1 MRLFAFLA
9 VENTSEPQLDAWIK
23 QAFANGRD
31 NGNVLALALQC
42 RDHGSLKIAAAVLAR
57 LPGVGQIESPPET
70 NDLMHYLDRIRRQDS
85 GKASKAAD
93 RRRPLLGLPRP
104 SGKGAHGTRCAAAV
118 PRVAALLND
127 ASERA
132 RLESATEEYAQPE
145 RKRSPKKSVVK
156 RERDAAVGEAAAAT
170 AESTRARDAL
180 SKSKKRQAGNIE
192 RAKERAADHANERI
206 AAQVPWRFVSAPL
219 HVSRHFVIFLH
230 VVWC

>member
-1 MRLFAFLA
+1 
-9 VENTSEPQLDAWIK
+9 
-23 QAFANGRD
+23 
-31 NGNVLALALQC
+31 
-42 RDHGSLKIAAAVLAR
+42 
-57 LPGVGQIESPPET
+57 
-70 NDLMHYLDRIRRQDS
+70 LMHYLDRIRRQDS

-93 RRRPLLGLPRP
+93 RRQPLWGLPRP
-104 SGKGAHGTRCAAAV
+104 SGKGAHGMRCAAAV

-156 RERDAAVGEAAAAT
+156 RERDAAVEEAAAAT

-180 SKSKKRQAGNIE
+180 SKSKKRQAGNVE

-230 VVWC
+230 VVWCSGVLHWGWDPHSLIFSPFPIIHISPGGTRKSQAREGHGEGRGYRA